1 MAINLQSSVYS
12 NSYCHSSKA
21 GGICAFIDVNNNLD
35 IDFVKKLGVDVENLI
50 MSKPNSNEA
59 LEIADNLLR
68 SGQLM

>member
-1 MAINLQSSVYS
+1 
-12 NSYCHSSKA
+12 
-21 GGICAFIDVNNNLD
+21 
-35 IDFVKKLGVDVENLI
+35 VKKLGVDVENLI